1 MKHADIPTFG
11 PLQGVK
17 VVHSSISIA
26 GPFCAQLMAD
36 MGADVIWIE
45 NPKAPDIARGGGF
58 HQGWSVE
65 VNRRNMRSLALAI
78 PAPEGR
84 EVFLDLM
91 KETDIFIEA
100 SKGGQYEKW
109 GLSDEALWEVNPR
122 LIIVHISGFGQKGLP
137 AYTSRASYDPIA
149 QAVGGLMY
157 VNSVEGLSPFPSSQ
171 DVGDIYSGYL
181 GAVGAL
187 AALHRV
193 QATGKGESVDIAQ
206 YEAVLRSQ
214 GHAMM
219 NELNTGKPISH
230 DLFPNANTVSGY
242 GSFKCADGKYCVLMI
257 LGPTVFKSAMEVLGL
272 PYGTEEIPAGT
283 ARLYHNM
290 PGGKMID
297 EAVEKFCSEH
307 TAAEVAQIFQEAKVP
322 ASLVY
327 SYQDMIDDPQFVA
340 RNSFAKYPSERYE
353 TDIIAPNVQ
362 PVLTN
367 EPGQVWR
374 SGVDS
379 GFDNDDILEEIGF
392 NKEQI
397 AHLYEEG
404 VVAKHEDKCP
414 QLERRAK

>member
-1 MKHADIPTFG
+1 MKHEDIPSFG

-17 VVHSSISIA
+17 VVNSSISIA
-26 GPFCAQLMAD
+26 GPYCAQLMAD

-65 VNRRNMRSLALAI
+65 VNRRNMRSLSLAI
-78 PAPEGR
+78 PTPEGR
-84 EVFLDLM
+84 EVFLSLI
-91 KETDIFIEA
+91 KESDIFIEA

-109 GLSDEALWEVNPR
+109 GLSDEVLWAANPQ
-122 LIIVHISGFGQKGLP
+122 LIIVHISGFGQAGIP
-137 AYTSRASYDPIA
+137 EYTSRASYDPIS

-157 VNSVEGLSPFPSSQ
+157 VNSVEGMSPFPSSQ

-193 QATGKGESVDIAQ
+193 QATGKGESIDVAQ
-206 YEAVLRSQ
+206 YEAVLRTQ

-219 NELNTGKPISH
+219 NELNTGQPISH
-230 DLFPNANTVSGY
+230 ELFPNAGLVAGY
-242 GSFKCADGKYCVLMI
+242 GAYECADGKSCVIMI
-257 LGPTVFKSAMEVLGL
+257 LGPAVFKSAMEVLGL

-283 ARLYHNM
+283 ARLYHHM

-297 EAVEKFCSEH
+297 EAVAKFCAEH
-307 TAAEVAQIFQEAKVP
+307 DAAEVARIFQEAKVP

-327 SYQDMIDDPQFVA
+327 SYQDMVDDPQFKA
-340 RNSFAKYPSERYE
+340 RETFATYPSERYQ
-353 TDIIAPNVQ
+353 TDVIAPNVQ
-362 PVLTN
+362 PVLKN
-367 EPGQVWR
+367 EPGRIWR

-379 GFDNDDILEEIGF
+379 GYDNEDILAELGLSEEKI
-392 NKEQI
+392 E
-397 AHLYEEG
+397 HLYEQG
-404 VVAKHEDKCP
+404 VIAKHEDTCP
-414 QLERRAK
+414 QLKRRA